1 MDYQNNIAIIKEVAY
16 YKELH
21 NLINN
26 IACVNVYNAN
36 YNIVNEIK

>member
-1 MDYQNNIAIIKEVAY
+1 MDYQNDVTIIKEVAY
-16 YKELH
+16 YNELR

-26 IACVNVYNAN
+26 IDFINSCNAD

>member
-1 MDYQNNIAIIKEVAY
+1 MDYQNNIAIIKEVTY
-16 YKELH
+16 YNELR

-26 IACVNVYNAN
+26 IACVNAYNVN

>member
-1 MDYQNNIAIIKEVAY
+1 MSYQNDVTIVKEVVY
-16 YKELH
+16 YNELH

-26 IACVNVYNAN
+26 FACVNAYNVN

>member
-1 MDYQNNIAIIKEVAY
+1 MDYQNNIAIIKEVVY
-16 YKELH
+16 YNELR

-26 IACVNVYNAN
+26 IAYVNAYNDY

>member
-1 MDYQNNIAIIKEVAY
+1 MDYKNNIDIIKEVAY
-16 YKELH
+16 YNELR

-26 IACVNVYNAN
+26 ITCVNAYNVN

>member
-1 MDYQNNIAIIKEVAY
+1 MCYRNNVTIVKEVAY
-16 YKELH
+16 YNELH

-26 IACVNVYNAN
+26 FAFINSYNAD

>member
-1 MDYQNNIAIIKEVAY
+1 MSYQNNITIIKEVAY
-16 YKELH
+16 YNELR

-26 IACVNVYNAN
+26 IDFINSCNVD

>member
-16 YKELH
+16 YNELR

-26 IACVNVYNAN
+26 IAYVNAYNAN

>member
-1 MDYQNNIAIIKEVAY
+1 MGYQNDVTIIKEVAY
-16 YKELH
+16 YNELR

-26 IACVNVYNAN
+26 IVFINSYNAD